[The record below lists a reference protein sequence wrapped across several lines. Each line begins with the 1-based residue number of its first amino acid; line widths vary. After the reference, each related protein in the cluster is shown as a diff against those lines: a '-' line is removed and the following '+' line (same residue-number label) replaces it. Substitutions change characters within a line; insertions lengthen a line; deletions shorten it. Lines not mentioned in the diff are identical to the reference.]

1 MAHIHNLKSVIP
13 EILLQNLE
21 QFVLGGGLTK
31 EVTYGIGE
39 NTHCEKI
46 IFNSTNLRHGGAEQR
61 IFKEI
66 LTFLSEFTHKHVI
79 PLIYPLRNP
88 SFEPIE
94 LRRMLGATRVHS
106 DGVGAQAT
114 AVGVSYRV
122 ATMIL
127 TLSDSSDEI
136 IFPAY
141 NTTIAL
147 NRGDVIFFPPYWSH
161 EHFTVSKVPG
171 RISLLTHLR
180 ETTPENN
187 RPETELFAPE

>member
-21 QFVLGGGLTK
+21 QFVLSGGLTK

-39 NTHCEKI
+39 NTQCEKI
-46 IFNSTNLRHGGAEQR
+46 IFNPTHLRQGSVEQR
-61 IFKEI
+61 IFNEI
-66 LTFLSEFTHKHVI
+66 LAFLSELTHKHVI

-88 SFEPIE
+88 SFELIE

-114 AVGVSYRV
+114 AADVSYRV

-136 IFPAY
+136 VFPAY
-141 NTTIAL
+141 KTTIAL

-180 ETTPENN
+180 ETTSEND
-187 RPETELFAPE
+187 RPETELLAPK